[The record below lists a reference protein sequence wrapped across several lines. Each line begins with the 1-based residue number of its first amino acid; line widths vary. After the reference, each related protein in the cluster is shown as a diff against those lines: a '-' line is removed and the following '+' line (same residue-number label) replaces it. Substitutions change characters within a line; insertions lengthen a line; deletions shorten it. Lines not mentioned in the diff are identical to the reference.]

1 MRGSNECF
9 AAINF
14 ISKSC
19 TRSTLCWQFSLFRH
33 FFNSEEIVNYY
44 DIFESAKKAQQ
55 TRKNKSKSQWCV
67 YVYDENPDS
76 SFFTLVH
83 SNRTHIQ
90 TQQKVII
97 MRHVS
102 FFPSHFFQ
110 HSYKVAF
117 IIVVIIYYRARRRV
131 PKNKEN
137 MTVSHELII
146 VGCVLFERL
155 YFDVV
160 SDLVWRRF
168 EWFGKLKQCGFRSTL
183 FFLFCSP

>member
-1 MRGSNECF
+1 MTFYAYMGGSNEGF

-76 SFFTLVH
+76 SFFLL
-83 SNRTHIQ
+83 SFIQ
-90 TQQKVII
+90 TERTYKHNKKSLLCD
-97 MRHVS
+97 MFL
-102 FFPSHFFQ
+102 FFPHTFSSIRIKWLLLLSSLFTTEQGGECQKIRRIWQFRM
-110 HSYKVAF
+110 SSLSWGAF
-117 IIVVIIYYRARRRV
+117 CL
-131 PKNKEN
+131 N
-137 MTVSHELII
+137 
-146 VGCVLFERL
+146 
-155 YFDVV
+155 
-160 SDLVWRRF
+160 
-168 EWFGKLKQCGFRSTL
+168 GFISTL
-183 FFLFCSP
+183 FLIWFDVDLNGSEN